1 MTRLLLVL
9 AVLAVFAL
17 ALWGMRR
24 GWVARGRRQ
33 GALEAPATPPLERAE
48 LGDQLLEPLTG
59 LYVGSTMA
67 GSWQDRIVA
76 GGLGVRADATATLYA
91 GGVVIDRQGSQPLF
105 IPAGALVGGRLAPGL
120 AGKVVGAGGLLVIR
134 WMLGEA
140 QVDTGLRADDKTR
153 YPQWVAALEGL
164 VRT

>member
-9 AVLAVFAL
+9 ATVAL
-17 ALWGMRR
+17 FGLTLWGMRR

-33 GALEAPATPPLERAE
+33 SHLAALQAPPAD
-48 LGDQLLEPLTG
+48 LGPQLLEPLRG

-76 GGLGVRADATATLYA
+76 GGLGMPADATAMLSA
-91 GGVVIDRQGSQPLF
+91 QGMLIQRQGSEGVY
-105 IPAGALVGGRLAPGL
+105 IPADSIVEARLAPGL

-134 WMLGEA
+134 WTLGDE
-140 QVDTGLRADDKTR
+140 QIDTGLRADDKTK
-153 YPQWVAALEGL
+153 YPEWVAALKGL

>member
-9 AVLAVFAL
+9 ALLAVFAL

-24 GWVARGRRQ
+24 GWLARGRRQ
-33 GALEAPATPPLERAE
+33 GDLDAPPVAPAD
-48 LGDQLLEPLTG
+48 LGEQLLEPLTG
-59 LYVGSTMA
+59 LYVGSTLA
-67 GSWQDRIVA
+67 RSWQDRIVA
-76 GGLGVRADATATLYA
+76 GGLGVRADAVARLHRR
-91 GGVVIDRQGSQPLF
+91 GVLIERQGSAPVF
-105 IPAGALVGGRLAPGL
+105 IPAGAVVEASLAPGL

-134 WMLGEA
+134 WRLGGE

-153 YPQWVAALEGL
+153 YPDWVAALKGL

>member
-9 AVLAVFAL
+9 ATVAVFAL
-17 ALWGMRR
+17 AMWGMRR
-24 GWVARGRRQ
+24 GWLARGRRQ
-33 GALEAPATPPLERAE
+33 GDLEAPPAAPAD
-48 LGDQLLEPLTG
+48 LGAPMLEPLAG

-76 GGLGVRADATATLYA
+76 GGLGVRADATAGLY
-91 GGVVIDRQGSQPLF
+91 GKGVVIERQGSEPVF
-105 IPAGALVGGRLAPGL
+105 IPAGSILEASLAPGL

-134 WMLGEA
+134 WQLGGE
-140 QVDTGLRADDKTR
+140 QIDTGLRADDKTR
-153 YPQWVAALEGL
+153 YPEWVAALKGL

>member
-9 AVLAVFAL
+9 ATLVVFAL

-24 GWVARGRRQ
+24 GWLARGRRQ
-33 GALEAPATPPLERAE
+33 GDLDAPPRPPAD
-48 LGDQLLEPLTG
+48 LGPMLLEPLSG

-67 GSWQDRIVA
+67 GNWQDRIVA
-76 GGLGVRADATATLYA
+76 GGLGVRADATATLY
-91 GGVVIDRQGSQPLF
+91 GKGVVIERQGSETVF
-105 IPAGALVGGRLAPGL
+105 VPAGSVVEASLAPGL

-134 WMLGEA
+134 WRLGG
-140 QVDTGLRADDKTR
+140 QQIDTGLRADDKTK
-153 YPQWVAALEGL
+153 YPEWVAALKGL

>member
-9 AVLAVFAL
+9 AAIALFAL

-24 GWVARGRRQ
+24 GWLARGRRQ
-33 GALEAPATPPLERAE
+33 GDLDSPPQPPAD
-48 LGDQLLEPLTG
+48 LGAMLLGPLTG

-76 GGLGVRADATATLYA
+76 GGLGVRADATATLHTA
-91 GGVVIDRQGSQPLF
+91 GVLIERQASEPVF
-105 IPAGALVGGRLAPGL
+105 IPAASIVEASLAPGL

-134 WMLGEA
+134 WTLGGE
-140 QVDTGLRADDKTR
+140 QIDTGLRADDKTR
-153 YPQWVAALEGL
+153 YPEWVAGLKGL

>member
-9 AVLAVFAL
+9 ATVAFFAL

-24 GWVARGRRQ
+24 GWLARGRRQ
-33 GALEAPATPPLERAE
+33 GDLESPPIPPAD
-48 LGDQLLEPLTG
+48 LGAQLLQPLTG

-76 GGLGVRADATATLYA
+76 GGLGVRADATATLHAA
-91 GGVVIDRQGSQPLF
+91 GVLIARQASEPVF
-105 IPAGALVGGRLAPGL
+105 IPAGSIVEASLAPGL

-134 WMLGEA
+134 WRLGGE

-153 YPQWVAALEGL
+153 YPEWVAALKGL